1 MKPRCRLLKGWQSWH
16 TPFSILWLA
25 VAMSLDCLGADT
37 TYGMRGMRISFLS
50 TMIIAGCSGVVLY
63 LSMVLG
69 HWLSGWLPVAVAKGM
84 GAAILFILGLMALW
98 QARKNVAGS
107 LQQERDM
114 KTQDLPSI
122 CHGCGHFG

>member
-1 MKPRCRLLKGWQSWH
+1 
-16 TPFSILWLA
+16 
-25 VAMSLDCLGADT
+25 
-37 TYGMRGMRISFLS
+37 MRISFLS